1 MYTHVFIYIYIYIHM
16 CVWVRVYMYINVYTY
31 KKMYIYIFYIYI
43 DSWSVVLLQPHGLG
57 NPRTSAAL
65 HMGTWHH
72 DLGDLP
78 ASHVWLPKGNHNLLH
93 LLLWH
98 MLVTYAIT
106 LIYRQLNSHLV
117 TPKAHL
123 VSSYHE
129 FYIPFRLNWNSEP
142 LEFWVSQLVFFQ
154 ILEICPFAG
163 DEAHFSMTS
172 LRKARLHALAIAV
185 NEPFAAPNAESGR
198 EAIVTEVGKKYWF
211 TWYDIDFHDISYT
224 HFFTRPEKMLWH
236 VFEKNIHR
244 NLMFQR
250 IHQLLKPPHQAFAE
264 GKSVTPSFSQLLG
277 PHGAPHVVSFCGQ
290 KSNDHQQCGGED
302 LIFTQQF
309 TPIFDDSIRASW
321 LPTHSCW

>member
-1 MYTHVFIYIYIYIHM
+1 MYTHVFIYIYIYIYIHM
-16 CVWVRVYMYINVYTY
+16 CVWVCVYMYINVYTY
-31 KKMYIYIFYIYI
+31 KKMYIYIYILYIYIYI

-211 TWYDIDFHDISYT
+211 YMIWHWFSWYILYTFFHTPRKDAMT
-224 HFFTRPEKMLWH
+224 CFRKKHPP
-236 VFEKNIHR
+236 
-244 NLMFQR
+244 
-250 IHQLLKPPHQAFAE
+250 QLDVPTDSPTIETTPP
-264 GKSVTPSFSQLLG
+264 
-277 PHGAPHVVSFCGQ
+277 
-290 KSNDHQQCGGED
+290 
-302 LIFTQQF
+302 
-309 TPIFDDSIRASW
+309 SIRRR
-321 LPTHSCW
+321 